1 MENFVKNGIWW
12 LPDAPEKRLAGT
24 LTFDK
29 ENGGTLN
36 IVGAFIDHIQNY
48 IDRKT
53 LNPSVILGKTTDGEL
68 TTLIECHSIGSKVI
82 ISSIEP
88 PQSSTFS
95 VTAILLGEHFA
106 TLEDVK
112 FNSIE
117 ARYRHLDQW
126 LEISGFET
134 IRSPKGLTV
143 NYNHPKTESFSLSDS
158 LSLAIFFKT
167 KVDEQTRPQTESTI
181 SQKAFL
187 RIKSNILRHINDF
200 TDDLICVSQ
209 FLSLGVR
216 HAVILLDLSGNID
229 GEVTKEVQIFYVPP
243 NADQFYDVILS
254 IDRMLFPY
262 SFVKD
267 DFQSYIWKWYSIKDE
282 FKPIIESFF
291 SIRSNP
297 SSYPRHKFLSYMQ
310 AIESYHRKKFSG
322 KLIADELYN
331 LSLKPA
337 LIKTIEEKLNSD
349 DKDNFV
355 RKLEYLNEFSLRNRL
370 KELFASEMFK
380 PLIKTQPIAPFVD
393 QLVNWRNY
401 LTHFDKSLEAQCNNF
416 QVLKGIVPKLEP
428 ILETLIL
435 ELLGMT
441 NEQIETLILK
451 KWINPPSM
459 TITRA

>member
-1 MENFVKNGIWW
+1 MENFTKNGIWW
-12 LPDAPEKRLAGT
+12 LPDNTEKKLVGT
-24 LTFDK
+24 LTFDR
-29 ENGGTLN
+29 ENGGTLD
-36 IVGAFIDHIQNY
+36 IVGAFEDHIQNY

-53 LNPSVILGKTTDGEL
+53 LNPNIILGITTDGEL
-68 TTLIECHSIGSKVI
+68 ATLIECRSIGSKVI
-82 ISSIEP
+82 ISSVDP
-88 PQSSTFS
+88 PQTSKFD
-95 VTAILLGEHFA
+95 VTAILLGEHFQ
-106 TLEDVK
+106 TLEEVK

-117 ARYRHLDQW
+117 ARFRHFDQW

-134 IRSPKGLTV
+134 IRALKGLTV
-143 NYNHPKTESFSLSDS
+143 KYTHPETATFSLSDS
-158 LSLAIFFKT
+158 LSLSIFFKT
-167 KVDEQTRPQTESTI
+167 KVDEQSRPQTESKIT
-181 SQKAFL
+181 QKAFF
-187 RIKSNILRHINDF
+187 RIKSDALRHINDF
-200 TDDLICVSQ
+200 TDDVICISQ
-209 FLSLGVR
+209 FVSLGVR
-216 HAVILLDLSGNID
+216 HAVILLEMSGKID
-229 GEVTKEVQIFYVPP
+229 GEVSKEVQIFYVPP
-243 NADQFYDVILS
+243 YADQFFDVTLS

-267 DFQSYIWKWYSIKDE
+267 DFQSYILKWYAIKDE

-310 AIESYHRKKFSG
+310 AIESYHRKKFPG

-331 LSLKPA
+331 SSLKPA
-337 LIKTIEEKLNSD
+337 LNKTIENILNDD
-349 DKDNFV
+349 DKKNFV
-355 RKLEYLNEFSLRNRL
+355 HKLEYLNEYSLRNRL
-370 KELFASEMFK
+370 KELFASEMFE
-380 PLIKTQPIAPFVD
+380 PLIKAQPIAPFVD

-416 QVLKGIVPKLEP
+416 QVLRGIVPKLEP

-451 KWINPPSM
+451 KWINPPTM